1 MLRAA
6 SLGSPWPAISC
17 SALLFVARLSLAC
30 SAALLLSASLGSC
43 CHVLILYAA
52 LRRSALV
59 GMFRCSALPCIVL
72 HCSAL
77 VALLCPALFWS
88 SVRCAALHCS
98 ALLGFRW
105 PALLCSVLLYSTM
118 RRSAVVVLF
127 CCSAPLCIAQLSLSW
142 SGLLLCCSCNNLRY
156 SATLCSALLH
166 SAPMLCFAALLD
178 TTLVLRYALRHLTD
192 ALSYTDPSLITRT
205 PRSFSGAAFIGP
217 ASICSALP
225 RSALCLS
232 QRSAR
237 LCVALH
243 WLLLSALYDLHAQH
257 RMIALLVEPCF
268 APMLKSVLPR
278 CSTPLRCSALLCTA
292 RHLTDPLSYTAP
304 F

>member
-1 MLRAA
+1 MFC
-6 SLGSPWPAISC
+6 C
-17 SALLFVARLSLAC
+17 STLLCLARLSLAC
-30 SAALLLSASLGSC
+30 SAAL
-43 CHVLILYAA
+43 H
-52 LRRSALV
+52 
-59 GMFRCSALPCIVL
+59 
-72 HCSAL
+72 
-77 VALLCPALFWS
+77 CPALFCIARILLPCS
-88 SVRCAALHCS
+88 ALLCSGLRCAVLHCIALHCS
-98 ALLGFRW
+98 AFVGLL
-105 PALLCSVLLYSTM
+105 
-118 RRSAVVVLF
+118 

-166 SAPMLCFAALLD
+166 FAPMLCFVALLD

-217 ASICSALP
+217 ASICSSLP

-243 WLLLSALYDLHAQH
+243 WLLLLALYALHAQH
-257 RMIALLVEPCF
+257 RMIALLVEPCS

-278 CSTPLRCSALLCTA
+278 CSTPLRCSTLLCTA
-292 RHLTDPLSYTAP
+292 RHLTDALSYTAP